1 MNRVRLSRNVLLWI
15 LTLTLTLLRISPEAF
30 AHGGVAFSD
39 DQCVIRIDYLTAHF
53 TVYQPQTRGSKE
65 YCEDLPDVTE
75 TIFVMEYLHDFLRQ
89 MPVDFRIIEDTEG
102 FGQFAKWEDV
112 EKITDIN
119 ARTVFYQPPRIMGD
133 GGLTAN
139 YSFEEKGSY
148 IGIVTAQHPDDDRVY
163 RAVFYF
169 QTGGPDYGS
178 MPLFF
183 AFLLLLQMVYWLSN
197 GGWAKLK
204 KTPLLSN
211 KIQVLSGKK

>member
-1 MNRVRLSRNVLLWI
+1 MNGVQLSRKAFLFMLMLV
-15 LTLTLTLLRISPEAF
+15 LLRISPTAL

-53 TVYQPQTRGSKE
+53 TVYQPQTRDSKE

-112 EKITDIN
+112 EKIADIN
-119 ARTVFYQPPRIMGD
+119 SRTVFYQPPGIMGD
-133 GGLTAN
+133 GSLTAN
-139 YSFEEKGSY
+139 YRFEEKGSY

-169 QTGGPDYGS
+169 QTGGPDYGT

-183 AFLLLLQMVYWLSN
+183 LLLLVLQMAYWLSN
-197 GGWAKLK
+197 GGWTKLK
-204 KTPLLSN
+204 KTHLAKRAQLLSGE
-211 KIQVLSGKK
+211 K

>member
-1 MNRVRLSRNVLLWI
+1 MKHRKLPLTALSVMI
-15 LTLTLTLLRISPEAF
+15 MLTLLRISPAAF

-53 TVYQPQTRGSKE
+53 TVYQPQTRGSEE
-65 YCEDLPDVTE
+65 YCEDLPDATE
-75 TIFVMEYLHDFLRQ
+75 TLFVMEYLHDFLRQ
-89 MPVDFRIIEDTEG
+89 MPVDFRIIKDTEG

-112 EKITDIN
+112 EQITDIN
-119 ARTVFYQPPRIMGD
+119 ARTVFYQPPRIFDD
-133 GGLTAN
+133 GSLTVN

-169 QTGGPDYGS
+169 QTGGPDYGT
-178 MPLFF
+178 MPL
-183 AFLLLLQMVYWLSN
+183 FLLLLLVLQLGYWLSN

-204 KTPLLSN
+204 INQGFSR
-211 KIQVLSGKK
+211 GK